1 MRTESLKFSIE
12 SSFSKIS
19 VTPGWRFSLT
29 SIMTK
34 QMPVIKNFSNA
45 GSACSAA
52 GLGTDLVRLCLK
64 RNTSLLNSFFNEE
77 GRKKIFV
84 SFLVWYFLVVVFWSG
99 IEHSSILA

>member
-1 MRTESLKFSIE
+1 MRTESLKFSTE

-19 VTPGWRFSLT
+19 LTPGWRFSLT

-64 RNTSLLNSFFNEE
+64 RNTSLLNSFFNKEGGREE
-77 GRKKIFV
+77 ENFCFV
-84 SFLVWYFLVVVFWSG
+84 SSLVFFGCCFLVWY
-99 IEHSSILA
+99 

>member
-1 MRTESLKFSIE
+1 
-12 SSFSKIS
+12 
-19 VTPGWRFSLT
+19 
-29 SIMTK
+29 MTK

-64 RNTSLLNSFFNEE
+64 RNTSLLNSFFNKEGGREE
-77 GRKKIFV
+77 ENFCFV